1 MTTLPQLDRERVRR
15 TLTFWLRPAFV
26 LRVVGRFQR
35 IAGFDRAVALASSA
49 LTAMIPLVI
58 ILGALLPEVGGKDAA
73 ERVIDRYDLT
83 GGGAEAVTDA
93 LSPAAGT
100 ATDITVAGALLLV
113 VAVLSFA
120 RSAQRLFEQ
129 TWELKPLSVRN
140 TVNGLL
146 WIAGLIAYLTL
157 GGWIHGIWDETRLEI
172 GANLLLMPVSAV
184 FLVWSGWILTAKR
197 IDRRSLLPFGVVGA
211 VLLAAYST
219 GAAIYV
225 PHLFESY
232 ATRYGVM
239 GAVFAM
245 ISAFFCVMVV
255 VVASSALAR
264 EVHEELLRIRK
275 GMRPPDDEVRREWD
289 AVIAETRLRW
299 AVLRERIDR
308 RRDNTDPPPPP
319 RATDPEPPTHRS

>member
-1 MTTLPQLDRERVRR
+1 MTTLPNLDRERVRR

-26 LRVVGRFQR
+26 LRVVNRFQR
-35 IAGFDRAVALASSA
+35 VAGFDRAVALASSA
-49 LTAMIPLVI
+49 LTAMIPMVI
-58 ILGALLPEVGGKDAA
+58 ITGALLPAIGGKDAA

-83 GGGAEAVTDA
+83 GGGAKAVTDA

-100 ATDITVAGALLLV
+100 EVDVSVAGALLLV

-140 TVNGLL
+140 SVNGLL
-146 WIAGLIAYLTL
+146 WIAVLVPYLAIS
-157 GGWIHGIWDETRLEI
+157 GWIHSLWDATRLEI
-172 GANLLLMPVSAV
+172 GANLVLIPVSAF

-211 VLLAAYST
+211 VLLAAYSM

-225 PHLFESY
+225 PHLFNSY
-232 ATRYGVM
+232 ATRYGVI

-245 ISAFFCVMVV
+245 ISALFCVMVV
-255 VVASSALAR
+255 VVASSALGR

-275 GMRPPDDEVRREWD
+275 GERPPYDEVRREWD
-289 AVIAETRLRW
+289 ALIAETRSRW

-308 RRDNTDPPPPP
+308 RRGKADPPP
-319 RATDPEPPTHRS
+319 RATETEPPTR